1 MKKLRTT
8 PTPLFFG
15 GAKIP
20 NQKSKYARA
29 LHEID
34 VICMYFLKEI
44 RCIHCWKCN
53 CMILHYISFH
63 CKSVIFL
70 LCFPSTRQ
78 ATSTCFCVNFKD
90 LKSMSSVRF
99 TNCSSAMTFSG
110 HLHWKLKPMG
120 FLPSLFHLNL
130 GFPLHLEDLEAI
142 TNINIIQ
149 DCFGKG
155 M

>member
-1 MKKLRTT
+1 MVDLHGETISYKALEKT
-8 PTPLFFG
+8 G
-15 GAKIP
+15 
-20 NQKSKYARA
+20 KS
-29 LHEID
+29 
-34 VICMYFLKEI
+34 
-44 RCIHCWKCN
+44 
-53 CMILHYISFH
+53 
-63 CKSVIFL
+63 
-70 LCFPSTRQ
+70 
-78 ATSTCFCVNFKD
+78 
-90 LKSMSSVRF
+90 
-99 TNCSSAMTFSG
+99 MTFSG